1 LIASSDRYSDVGAC
15 LQAIAF
21 DRQQAG
27 SYKKPGWPVQ
37 TLIASS
43 DRSPNVGAC
52 LQAMAFDRQQAGAYK
67 NQAGTCKP
75 SDGAGA

>member
-1 LIASSDRYSDVGAC
+1 LPAIDRYSNAGAC
-15 LQAIAF
+15 LQAMVF

-43 DRSPNVGAC
+43 DCFP
-52 LQAMAFDRQQAGAYK
+52 M
-67 NQAGTCKP
+67 
-75 SDGAGA
+75 

>member
-1 LIASSDRYSDVGAC
+1 MV
-15 LQAIAF
+15 F

-52 LQAMAFDRQQAGAYK
+52 LQAMVFDRQQAGSYK
-67 NQAGTCKP
+67 NQAGSYKL
-75 SDGAGA
+75 

>member
-1 LIASSDRYSDVGAC
+1 M
-15 LQAIAF
+15 AF

-43 DRSPNVGAC
+43 DRYSDVGAC
-52 LQAMAFDRQQAGAYK
+52 LQAMVFDRQQAGSYK
-67 NQAGTCKP
+67 KP
-75 SDGAGA
+75 GWLL